1 VAEEVVLGG
10 ITSLE
15 LSCGYGIYVTNRR
28 IIGVKKGLF
37 TKKMLSGLFSSIIA
51 VLIGVIIGLL
61 TFDATVGGAL
71 GAVFGL
77 LLTRFSGWVTKTIAP
92 GLVRDT
98 SMKNIA
104 ELDANKDYE
113 IYKENIDYIEIKEP
127 GVLGFGYIKIVS
139 KDGGKNKE
147 KHISISD
154 RYEYEY
160 LLELL
165 RIFYPEA
172 LRVK

>member
-1 VAEEVVLGG
+1 
-10 ITSLE
+10 
-15 LSCGYGIYVTNRR
+15 
-28 IIGVKKGLF
+28 
-37 TKKMLSGLFSSIIA
+37 M
-51 VLIGVIIGLL
+51 
-61 TFDATVGGAL
+61 
-71 GAVFGL
+71 FGL
-77 LLTRFSGWVTKTIAP
+77 LLTRFGGWVTKTIAP

-98 SMKNIA
+98 SMKSVA

-113 IYKENIDYIEIKEP
+113 IYKENIDYIEVKEL

-147 KHISISD
+147 KHISIND